1 MLYGFSGVILQ
12 GALVTLELA
21 ISSVVLAVIIG
32 LIGAGGKLS
41 QNRLSGLIFE
51 GYTTLIRG
59 VPDLVLM
66 LLIFYGLQI
75 ALNTVTEAMGVGQID
90 IDPMVAGIITL
101 GFIYGAYFT
110 ETFRGAF
117 MAVPKGHIEA
127 ATAFGFTRGQ
137 VFRRI
142 MFPSMMRYALP
153 GIGNNWQVILK
164 STALVSLLGLEDVV
178 KATQLAGKSTWEP
191 FYFAIVCGVIY
202 LVFTTVSNGVLL
214 FLERLP
220 DLRGYALDKPPELFI
235 FLFQH
240 EDFHL
245 LLYALFAVDLLLQ
258 ALVLLRQIVD
268 GGLILLHL
276 SQVLVQP

>member
-1 MLYGFSGVILQ
+1 MLYGFSQVIFQ

-21 ISSVVLAVIIG
+21 LTSVVLSVVIG
-32 LIGAGGKLS
+32 LAGAAAKLS
-41 QNRLSGLIFE
+41 RNRPLALLFE
-51 GYTTLIRG
+51 AYTTLIRG

-75 ALNTVTEAMGVGQID
+75 ALNAITDALGMAQLD

-117 MAVPKGHIEA
+117 MAVPKGQIEA
-127 ATAFGFTRGQ
+127 ATAFGFTGRQ

-142 MFPSMMRYALP
+142 LFPAMMRFALP

-164 STALVSLLGLEDVV
+164 ATALVSLLGLEDVV

-191 FYFAIVCGVIY
+191 FYFAIVCGAIY
-202 LVFTTVSNGVLL
+202 LIFTTASNGVLL
-214 FLERLP
+214 LLERRYSVGVKRA
-220 DLRGYALDKPPELFI
+220 DL
-235 FLFQH
+235 
-240 EDFHL
+240 
-245 LLYALFAVDLLLQ
+245 
-258 ALVLLRQIVD
+258 
-268 GGLILLHL
+268 
-276 SQVLVQP
+276 